1 MRKTLLITFAY
12 GAIKSSAVICKRNLR
27 VLVKRPKE
35 VPKLSNSFRGKLLA
49 YFIIASL
56 KRNIDDIVKNLNELN
71 LQ

>member
-1 MRKTLLITFAY
+1 MFTFEY

-27 VLVKRPKE
+27 VLVNRPKQ

-56 KRNIDDIVKNLNELN
+56 KDQKRN
-71 LQ
+71 Q